1 MKIRKL
7 KFKQLLK
14 LHLIKLKSYEPSI
27 KKTSF
32 NDSVNVNLNQI
43 LADIK
48 KALKI
53 VFQYHQTKKR
63 ILFIGFP
70 YKLELKINH
79 LTNHVAVP
87 FNFNLQ
93 GFISNSNSKFLNGT
107 KLSSRAWLKKNLKVL
122 LPKLTRKPDLIVLF
136 EHEKDKSIMTESW
149 NAKIPLIVFKSNCDL
164 RNLNDGSVYIVRGNF
179 HNTLSTSD
187 KKNIFFIGLNFLFK
201 NPFVKG

>member
-14 LHLIKLKSYEPSI
+14 LQLIKLKSYEQSI

-32 NDSVNVNLNQI
+32 NDSVNVNLDQI

-48 KALKI
+48 KALRI
-53 VFQYHQTKKR
+53 IFQYHQAKKR

-87 FNFNLQ
+87 FNFNIQ
-93 GFISNSNSKFLNGT
+93 GLISNSNVKFLNEIKG
-107 KLSSRAWLKKNLKVL
+107 LNHAWLKSNLKVL
-122 LPKLTRKPDLIVLF
+122 VPKLTKKPDLIVLF
-136 EHEKDKSIMTESW
+136 EHEKNKSVLTESW
-149 NAKIPLIVFKSNCDL
+149 NAKIPVIVFKSNCDL
-164 RNLNDGSVYIVRGNF
+164 QNLNDRNLYSVRGNF
-179 HNTLSTSD
+179 QSSASMSD

-201 NPFVKG
+201 NSLIKK

>member
-14 LHLIKLKSYEPSI
+14 LQLIKLKSYEQSI

-32 NDSVNVNLNQI
+32 NDSINVNLDQI

-53 VFQYHQTKKR
+53 IFQYHQAKKR

-79 LTNHVAVP
+79 LTNHAAVP
-87 FNFNLQ
+87 FNFNIQ
-93 GFISNSNSKFLNGT
+93 GLISNSNVKFLNET
-107 KLSSRAWLKKNLKVL
+107 KGSSRAWLKSNLKVL
-122 LPKLTRKPDLIVLF
+122 VPKLTKKPDLIVLF
-136 EHEKDKSIMTESW
+136 EHEKDKSVLTESW
-149 NAKIPLIVFKSNCDL
+149 NAKIPVIVFQSNCSL
-164 RNLNDGSVYIVRGNF
+164 QNLNDGNLYTVRGNF
-179 HNTLSTSD
+179 QSTSSMSD

-201 NPFVKG
+201 NSLVKR